1 MTTLILPEACINKP
15 KEFHSDKWLEQSK
28 FCSLC
33 REECTH
39 EKHHRYKDISWK
51 EIYRWE
57 TKTGRKKSEECWG
70 DTFRA
75 EYLIATDPKEFHP
88 ETPEHV
94 FSTRMIWS
102 SITRQFGIMPDHSQ
116 ISGPDEGKDEF
127 TSDLNKYLPIVADIT
142 TNTSL
147 FHTDDMNWQLLIDE
161 GGIRISALAHGGGY
175 MYLNGV
181 RY

>member
-57 TKTGRKKSEECWG
+57 TKTGRKKSEEWNKAALPVAHLQ
-70 DTFRA
+70 FQPR
-75 EYLIATDPKEFHP
+75 
-88 ETPEHV
+88 V
-94 FSTRMIWS
+94 
-102 SITRQFGIMPDHSQ
+102 RQ
-116 ISGPDEGKDEF
+116 
-127 TSDLNKYLPIVADIT
+127 
-142 TNTSL
+142 
-147 FHTDDMNWQLLIDE
+147 
-161 GGIRISALAHGGGY
+161 
-175 MYLNGV
+175 
-181 RY
+181 